1 MSKVLLILKLLN
13 KISRLTLPSRIYRPL
28 KQYAQKIIRQ
38 RGRVSP
44 YWLIKI
50 AAQYILPYRFYLW
63 GRAKILER
71 IPLPKENNNIPGN
84 NHFAAANDPNKVIN
98 STLPVVPTE
107 PSIFL
112 AHKKSCRLV
121 ICCAFTGRYQVL
133 AASIQESFHSKYASE
148 VEWVLCGTT
157 KEDSLFIETMQ
168 KNTNR
173 VSGFICANNPLG
185 RKWQNCISFAGQ
197 YYDAQLYAI
206 TGSDD
211 IISAGLINYIIE
223 REAYHETN
231 EKEAQRPVLYATT
244 NWLTMVT
251 DQSNFASSQVFQC
264 KILPSDYFQPIG
276 AGRFY
281 KGSFLKSIKF
291 QIFDVNL
298 ERLLDDL
305 GYYKIKKLNKPI
317 QLYNVEEG
325 ALISVKGF
333 WNQLNTVK
341 DFFDA
346 KTLELTEFS
355 FKGYDVIS
363 KNCSPS
369 TGDFLFRQN
378 DLAQQLSFPARKE
391 LAALHMAV

>member
-1 MSKVLLILKLLN
+1 M
-13 KISRLTLPSRIYRPL
+13 TLPSRIYRPL
-28 KQYAQKIIRQ
+28 RQYAQKKFRQ
-38 RGRVSP
+38 RDRASP
-44 YWLIKI
+44 YGIIKI

-63 GRAKILER
+63 GRTKILER
-71 IPLPKENNNIPGN
+71 IPLPKENHTIPES
-84 NHFAAANDPNKVIN
+84 NHFTAVNDPNKVIT
-98 STLPVVPTE
+98 SAPPVVAHPE
-107 PSIFL
+107 PSLFL
-112 AHKKSCRLV
+112 AHKKTCRLV
-121 ICCAFTGRYQVL
+121 ICCAFTGRYHVL
-133 AASIQESFHSKYASE
+133 AASIQESFQSKYGSE

-157 KEDSLFIETMQ
+157 KEDRLFIETIQ
-168 KNTNR
+168 KTTNR
-173 VSGFICANNPLG
+173 VSGFIGPNNPLG

-197 YYDAQLYAI
+197 YFDAQLYAI

-211 IISAGLINYIIE
+211 IISSGLINYIIE
-223 REAYHETN
+223 QEDCHEAN
-231 EKEAQRPVLYATT
+231 EKEVQRPVLYATI

-264 KILPSDYFQPIG
+264 RILPSDYFQPIG

-305 GYYKIKKLNKPI
+305 GYYKIKKLDKPI

-325 ALISVKGF
+325 ALISVKGS

-369 TGDFLFRQN
+369 TCDFLFKQN
-378 DLAQQLSFPARKE
+378 DLAQQLGFP
-391 LAALHMAV
+391 LSQSGFLPLNSVALYS